1 MLADVA
7 ARVAPETFYYVV
19 EQGGRQIGAASSA
32 IDTSESR
39 LVVTDLFRGVIRAGP
54 DSLRLEARSQARFS
68 RALVLKDFVVQA
80 QGDLTPFELR
90 GIVQEGATRTVR
102 LTAQPRGG
110 SATTVDLP
118 VTGPVF
124 LPTSATLPLM
134 LGDRPR
140 TGREIKLDV
149 FDPIGRTMGSATLRI
164 ERDSLFTVTDSA
176 TLDETMGQWV
186 PAHSDTVRAWQIGG
200 EMPIMSAWV
209 DADGRLVA
217 AREPGGIS
225 LRRTAFELAFENLKR
240 NARR

>member
-19 EQGGRQIGAASSA
+19 EQAGRQVGAASSA

-39 LVVTDLFRGVIRAGP
+39 LVVTDLIRGVIRAGP

-68 RALVLKDFVVQA
+68 RALVLNDFVVQA

-90 GIVQEGATRTVR
+90 GIVQEGATKTVR
-102 LTAQPRGG
+102 LRAQPRGG

-134 LGDRPR
+134 LRDRPR

-149 FDPIGRTMGSATLRI
+149 FDPIGRTMRSATLRI

-186 PAHSDTVRAWQIGG
+186 PAHSDTVRAWRIGG
-200 EMPIMSAWV
+200 DLPVMTAWV

-217 AREPGGIS
+217 ASEPGGLS
-225 LRRTAFELAFENLKR
+225 LTRSAFELAFENLKR